1 MFDLL
6 FLNPYL
12 VFVVG
17 GILLYI
23 GSELLIDH
31 SVIIANYFNLSKVLI
46 GSTIVALGT
55 SLPEIVVSIMAN
67 LNGNSNIVIGNILGS
82 NIANLSLVFG
92 VLLLFKTIYFVN
104 DKKNIFN
111 LFYLLLL
118 TIFFYFL
125 LANGFISQLFGFIL
139 LLLFIIYVL
148 ISIRIANYDD
158 IYTSDASI
166 YNPIFSIIKIL
177 IGTVSI
183 YFGSNLF
190 IDGAI
195 GISISLGISDLVIGM
210 TIVALGTSVPELIV
224 SINSIIK
231 KQTDISIGNIVG
243 SNIINIVFA
252 IGLSSMIKEIQLSY
266 NNLFFYNNYMLTITI
281 LIVLLI
287 LIFKKLDRF
296 FGLLFISIYFVFIYL
311 NFYINN

>member
-1 MFDLL
+1 MFELL
-6 FLNPYL
+6 FLNSYL
-12 VFVVG
+12 VFFIG
-17 GILLYI
+17 GLLLYI

-31 SVIIANYFNLSKVLI
+31 SVIIANYLNLSKVLI

-55 SLPEIVVSIMAN
+55 SLPEIIVSIMAN

-82 NIANLSLVFG
+82 NIANISLVFG
-92 VLLLFKTIYFVN
+92 VLLLFKTIYFIN

-111 LFYLLLL
+111 LSYLLLL

-125 LANGFISQLFGFIL
+125 LTNGFISQLFGFIL
-139 LLLFIIYVL
+139 ILLFLIYVFV
-148 ISIRIANYDD
+148 SMRITHYDD
-158 IYTSDASI
+158 IDTNDTSI
-166 YNPIFSIIKIL
+166 NNLFFSTIKIL
-177 IGTVSI
+177 LGIISI

-231 KQTDISIGNIVG
+231 KQTDISIGNIFG

-252 IGLSSMIKEIQLSY
+252 IGLSSIIREIQFNY
-266 NNLFFYNNYMLTITI
+266 NNLFFYNNYMLVITS
-281 LIVLLI
+281 LII
-287 LIFKKLDRF
+287 IIIIIFKKLDRF